1 MTVVPDPAEQ
11 LSISQK
17 LDFVIANQTQQ
28 NALIT
33 QLRSDFESIHT
44 EITAVQEQ
52 VTLFAH
58 SVKGGN
64 APGSV
69 ARRKVANEVSVSCIM
84 VTFERLL
91 FMGTINYDCLEL
103 HFFRLQSKH
112 YIILQIISLVD
123 LNSMLYLLC
132 STLLGRR

>member
-17 LDFVIANQTQQ
+17 LDFVVANQTQQ

-33 QLRSDFESIHT
+33 QLRSDFDSIQI
-44 EITAVQEQ
+44 EITAVREQ

-64 APGSV
+64 VRGSG
-69 ARRKVANEVSVSCIM
+69 ARRKVANEMSVSCII
-84 VTFERLL
+84 VTFE
-91 FMGTINYDCLEL
+91 
-103 HFFRLQSKH
+103 
-112 YIILQIISLVD
+112 
-123 LNSMLYLLC
+123 
-132 STLLGRR
+132 

>member
-33 QLRSDFESIHT
+33 QLRSDFDSIQT

-58 SVKGGN
+58 SVKGG
-64 APGSV
+64 
-69 ARRKVANEVSVSCIM
+69 M
-84 VTFERLL
+84 
-91 FMGTINYDCLEL
+91 FMDLGLGEKLPMKCL
-103 HFFRLQSKH
+103 
-112 YIILQIISLVD
+112 
-123 LNSMLYLLC
+123 
-132 STLLGRR
+132 

>member
-1 MTVVPDPAEQ
+1 MTIVPDPAEQ

-17 LDFVIANQTQQ
+17 LDFVIANQT
-28 NALIT
+28 
-33 QLRSDFESIHT
+33 

-64 APGSV
+64 AHGSG
-69 ARRKVANEVSVSCIM
+69 ARRKVANEVSVSCII

-91 FMGTINYDCLEL
+91 FVGTINYDCLEIS
-103 HFFRLQSKH
+103 FFRLQSRH
-112 YIILQIISLVD
+112 YIILQIISLAD
-123 LNSMLYLLC
+123 LNRMLYLLC
-132 STLLGRR
+132 STL